1 MFCPKCLAEYRD
13 GFTQCSDC
21 QVLLVQELPPK
32 ISPQPHMNLV
42 TVLETI
48 DINLLMVSKSFLD
61 AAKINYVVEGE
72 SIMDPLSTIALY
84 GRKKPTRLQV
94 AKENAR
100 INEVEINF
108 LQQDIL
114 QTKIL
119 PKVDLMVS
127 NPPYVLESEKEKMQ
141 QNVLEIEHVTLG
153 RTDVFYYF

>member
-21 QVLLVQELPPK
+21 QVPLIQELPPK

-48 DINLLMVSKSFLD
+48 DINLLMVSKSVLD

-72 SIMDPLSTIALY
+72 SIMDPLSTVALY

-94 AKENAR
+94 AKEDEQAS
-100 INEVEINF
+100 
-108 LQQDIL
+108 
-114 QTKIL
+114 K
-119 PKVDLMVS
+119 DLLRS
-127 NPPYVLESEKEKMQ
+127 L
-141 QNVLEIEHVTLG
+141 L
-153 RTDVFYYF
+153 TD

>member
-48 DINLLMVSKSFLD
+48 DINLLMVSKSVLD

-72 SIMDPLSTIALY
+72 SMMDPLSTIALY
-84 GRKKPTRLQV
+84 GRKNPARLQV
-94 AKENAR
+94 AKENEKAS
-100 INEVEINF
+100 
-108 LQQDIL
+108 
-114 QTKIL
+114 K
-119 PKVDLMVS
+119 DLLRS
-127 NPPYVLESEKEKMQ
+127 LLS
-141 QNVLEIEHVTLG
+141 
-153 RTDVFYYF
+153 D